1 MPIRRLR
8 DLSLPIAAAL
18 GLFGGLIDAGPLGAQ
33 DTLMTPAEAAAA
45 DPWLE
50 DPVDDATFRTFL
62 DFYSY
67 DDSVPLELR
76 TDGREER
83 DGVIVRRITYQ
94 STPGE
99 RVPALL
105 YTSAAGLEGR
115 PTLIELHG
123 ATATGKDEPS
133 YRVRAERLVRAGFN
147 VLVFDMPL
155 FGERS
160 TDRLR
165 TYTNLEKHQKLYN
178 RPALYR
184 DWVIQVAIDAR
195 RAVDLVIDL
204 GADPDRIGLAGY
216 SRGGILAPI
225 VGAVEPRFAAVA
237 AILGGHM
244 DALEQRH
251 LAPACPANFIGR
263 ISPRPLLMIGGSY
276 DSDHIRETSL
286 EPLSELAREPVRVV
300 WSEAGHM
307 LLPEHEELMT
317 RWFRTQ
323 LR

>member
-1 MPIRRLR
+1 MSIRRLR
-8 DLSLPIAAAL
+8 DLALPVATAL
-18 GLFGGLIDAGPLGAQ
+18 GLLGGLVDGGPLGAQ

-50 DPVDDATFRTFL
+50 D
-62 DFYSY
+62 
-67 DDSVPLELR
+67 
-76 TDGREER
+76 
-83 DGVIVRRITYQ
+83 
-94 STPGE
+94 
-99 RVPALL
+99 
-105 YTSAAGLEGR
+105 R

-147 VLVFDMPL
+147 VLVFDMPP

-160 TDRLR
+160 TDRIR
-165 TYTNLEKHQKLYN
+165 THTNLQKHQKLYN

-184 DWVIQVAIDAR
+184 DWVIQVAVDAR

-204 GADPDRIGLAGY
+204 GAHPDRIGPMGY

-237 AILGGHM
+237 SILGGHM

-263 ISPRPLLMIGGSY
+263 ISPRPLLMIGASC

-286 EPLSELAREPVRVV
+286 EPLSERAREPVRIV

-307 LLPEHEELMT
+307 LLPEHEAFMT
-317 RWFRTQ
+317 RWFRDQ